1 MFWSF
6 AWIFLGNFK
15 IITTVD
21 GRNPALTVDM
31 EKTCKYPSSYSVSY
45 MLAGEELSSI
55 KSRLHIVEGS
65 NMMET
70 YDTFEGFVRKIVRCF
85 GLVIMTPV
93 EYKYHE
99 FKVLVVAVQKTSLKK
114 EDNISGFLV

>member
-1 MFWSF
+1 
-6 AWIFLGNFK
+6 
-15 IITTVD
+15 
-21 GRNPALTVDM
+21 
-31 EKTCKYPSSYSVSY
+31 
-45 MLAGEELSSI
+45 MLAGAELSSI

-93 EYKYHE
+93 E
-99 FKVLVVAVQKTSLKK
+99 
-114 EDNISGFLV
+114 